1 MNLGNRQFTQG
12 GSHQNKQQRKQKMNE
27 LPSLYVSNLPK
38 ENFFDLD
45 FYKFFTSKGY
55 KVKKAKIVIDSKTNK
70 SRGYGYLQFVLK
82 EEAERC
88 LNEMNNTTL
97 NGLALRIMFS
107 SAEPKYN
114 ENANLLVKNIAL
126 DASQQEIFNLFK
138 SYGNIISAKLET
150 YPNSKD
156 SRGFAYIQF
165 QEDASAE
172 AALAATNN
180 LEFKGKKLE
189 VSKHKIKEKKK
200 TDSSN
205 PVAPAQVKRNNL
217 FVKQLPP
224 GTDDAKLKALF
235 AEFGAIESAQM
246 HKDAEG
252 TTKDYGYVC
261 FKDSAHADA
270 ALKAM
275 DKKVLPDGKF
285 LIVNYHVSKKEGELN
300 QGGRTI
306 DPRTQGLAQTFNSN
320 VYIKFIPLD
329 VTEEQLRNQFS
340 FGDDSIV
347 SLKMNT
353 TVKKFGEYEVKSQY
367 AYILYNTVANAQKAI
382 QRFDN
387 QNLFG
392 SPKPIHVEMWVSK
405 EEKEQERKRKE
416 DRQVK
421 QVISGLMG
429 FPAFN
434 QFQGGNRPQNN
445 NQGGY

>member
-1 MNLGNRQFTQG
+1 
-12 GSHQNKQQRKQKMNE
+12 
-27 LPSLYVSNLPK
+27 
-38 ENFFDLD
+38 
-45 FYKFFTSKGY
+45 
-55 KVKKAKIVIDSKTNK
+55 
-70 SRGYGYLQFVLK
+70 
-82 EEAERC
+82 
-88 LNEMNNTTL
+88 
-97 NGLALRIMFS
+97 
-107 SAEPKYN
+107 
-114 ENANLLVKNIAL
+114 
-126 DASQQEIFNLFK
+126 
-138 SYGNIISAKLET
+138 
-150 YPNSKD
+150 
-156 SRGFAYIQF
+156 
-165 QEDASAE
+165 
-172 AALAATNN
+172 
-180 LEFKGKKLE
+180 
-189 VSKHKIKEKKK
+189 
-200 TDSSN
+200 
-205 PVAPAQVKRNNL
+205 
-217 FVKQLPP
+217 LPP

-246 HKDAEG
+246 HKDTEG

-416 DRQVK
+416 DR
-421 QVISGLMG
+421 
-429 FPAFN
+429 
-434 QFQGGNRPQNN
+434 
-445 NQGGY
+445 